1 MKALHLMIYGR
12 VQGVWFRASAQ
23 EVARRFKIQGWVRN
37 MPDGA
42 VETHIQGD
50 DKAVAEML
58 AWCYQGPQ
66 GARIDRI
73 DIAEVISQ
81 EEYKAFSIRYY

>member
-1 MKALHLMIYGR
+1 
-12 VQGVWFRASAQ
+12 
-23 EVARRFKIQGWVRN
+23 

-50 DKAVAEML
+50 DKEVAEML
-58 AWCYQGPQ
+58 AWCYQGPP